1 MSSPKAYYE
10 TLKLA
15 IDLIQAGA
23 HPIDVVDAIQ
33 DGIQDKRRQMAPGL
47 KVTLKAF
54 GRGRRIPIA
63 AAF

>member
-23 HPIDVVDAIQ
+23 HPIDVADAI
-33 DGIQDKRRQMAPGL
+33 KEAL
-47 KVTLKAF
+47 
-54 GRGRRIPIA
+54 
-63 AAF
+63 